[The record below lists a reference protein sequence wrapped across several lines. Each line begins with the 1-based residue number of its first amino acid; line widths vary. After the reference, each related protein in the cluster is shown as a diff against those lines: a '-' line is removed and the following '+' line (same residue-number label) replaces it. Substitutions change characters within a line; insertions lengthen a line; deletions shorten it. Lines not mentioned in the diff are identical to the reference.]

1 MTREQIEAAMI
12 KKGFAYFSDGELNL
26 NIIGVRQ
33 SSTGNKVTNLF
44 DDFLTLSYKHN
55 GAWVFKKWAAT
66 TDPGTKGVKEFH
78 NAAGVARLVAGQY
91 RGSHAI
97 GLHQGKYEAL
107 KQAKNVKVYRD
118 ANKDLTYDESKI
130 QEGVFGINI
139 HKAGADSTYVE
150 NWSEGCQVFKKSADF
165 DEFMVIVKKAAAL
178 HGNSFTY
185 TLLNSNEI

>member
-1 MTREQIEAAMI
+1 MTREQIESAMI

-107 KQAKNVKVYRD
+107 RQAKNVKVYRD
-118 ANKDLTYDESKI
+118 ANKDMTYDESKI

>member
-1 MTREQIEAAMI
+1 MIDKIKVAM
-12 KKGFAYFSDGELNL
+12 KAKGYAFFENGDYNI
-26 NIIGVRQ
+26 NIIGIRN
-33 SSTGNKVTNLF
+33 SDTGSKVTNVF
-44 DDFLTLSYKHN
+44 DDLLTVSYKIGDVWH
-55 GAWVFKKWAAT
+55 FKKWAAT

-78 NAAGVARLVAGQY
+78 NAQGVARLVPGQY

-107 KQAKNVKVYRD
+107 KQAKPVKVYRD
-118 ANKDLTYDESKI
+118 ANKDMTYDTKLI
-130 QEGVFGINI
+130 TEGIYGINI

-165 DEFMVIVKKAAAL
+165 DEFMGLVKKAATL

-185 TLLNSNEI
+185 TLLESKDL

>member
-1 MTREQIEAAMI
+1 MIDKIKVAM
-12 KKGFAYFSDGELNL
+12 KAKGYAFFENGDYNL
-26 NIIGVRQ
+26 NIIGIRN
-33 SSTGNKVTNLF
+33 SDTGNKVTNVF
-44 DDFLTLSYKHN
+44 DDLLTVSYKIGDVWH
-55 GAWVFKKWAAT
+55 FKKWAAT

-78 NAAGVARLVAGQY
+78 NAQGVARLVPGQY

-107 KQAKNVKVYRD
+107 KQAKPVKVYRD
-118 ANKDLTYDESKI
+118 ANKDMTYDTKLI
-130 QEGVFGINI
+130 TEGIYGINI

-165 DEFMVIVKKAAAL
+165 DEFMALVKKAATL

-185 TLLNSNEI
+185 TLLESKDL